1 VIGEKFLDETLTYEV
16 KMSDVEKFA
25 DKSKIDVRIG
35 GVSGKMREKQLSKI
49 REFLDTLPRT

>member
-1 VIGEKFLDETLTYEV
+1 
-16 KMSDVEKFA
+16 MSDVEKMA

-49 REFLDTLPRT
+49 KEFLDTLPRT